1 MSKIIVISGTAGTG
15 KSYLAKN
22 LAEKFNSSFLSIGK
36 IARENAKK
44 MGLSIYQYQ
53 RLCETNPEID
63 RQLDSDFVHSVLHQ
77 DGCVIVDYRLGAYF
91 FPNAFKIYLKTD
103 VDEVVR
109 RLRERDEDLQDKTD
123 EQIKELVNF
132 RVNSAR
138 NRLRELYDFD
148 FTDERNYDLVID
160 NTDLTP
166 EQTLEKVLIAIKTYF
181 CKS

>member
-1 MSKIIVISGTAGTG
+1 
-15 KSYLAKN
+15 
-22 LAEKFNSSFLSIGK
+22 
-36 IARENAKK
+36 
-44 MGLSIYQYQ
+44 
-53 RLCETNPEID
+53 
-63 RQLDSDFVHSVLHQ
+63 VLHQ